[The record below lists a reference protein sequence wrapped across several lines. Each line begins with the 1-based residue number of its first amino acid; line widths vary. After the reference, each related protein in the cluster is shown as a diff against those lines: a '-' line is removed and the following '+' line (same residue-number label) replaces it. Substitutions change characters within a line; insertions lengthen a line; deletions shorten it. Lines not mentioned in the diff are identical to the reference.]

1 MRILLLALLAL
12 AGCSSAA
19 QRYRA
24 DSLDCVA
31 RYDTRAEMDACRA
44 AVRAKYGVTDGGA
57 K

>member
-1 MRILLLALLAL
+1 MRVLLMALLAL
-12 AGCSSAA
+12 SSCASAA
-19 QRYRA
+19 DRYRVESA
-24 DSLDCVA
+24 DCVA